1 MTEWKPP
8 SRNLRICGV
17 QAALFGRDA
26 RQNRQELL
34 ELCYTIEPGSCDL
47 IITPEASNLYYH
59 YDLISQ
65 LKGGEEEE
73 YLEPFRKLAGEHG
86 CHVLVGSLMVRD
98 GEHLRNR
105 SHLLAPDGSTAG
117 TYDKIH
123 LIQLFDEHRYFKP
136 GRELLTAEVKGW
148 KVGIALCY
156 DLRFAELF
164 LNYALAGC
172 HLQIL
177 PSCWPDARVEH
188 WYHLHLARAQETQ
201 CYFVGVNHGGS
212 DGAGK
217 TYRMSMAADPDCTV
231 LAKLPEAEPGLLRV
245 TLEPGALVRQ
255 KEMYDLLAGRGP
267 FPI

>member
-8 SRNLRICGV
+8 SGELRVCGI
-17 QAALFGRDA
+17 QAALFSRDPLA
-26 RQNRQELL
+26 NRQELL
-34 ELCYTIEPGSCDL
+34 ELCRSIEPGSCDL

-73 YLEPFRKLAGEHG
+73 YLDPFRKLAGEYG

-105 SHLLAPDGSTAG
+105 SHLLAPDGTTVG

-123 LIQLFDEHRYFKP
+123 LIQLFDEPEYFTP
-136 GRELLTAEVKGW
+136 GRDLLTAEINGW

-177 PSCWPDARVEH
+177 PSCWPDVRVVH

-201 CYFVGVNHGGS
+201 CYFIGINHGGTDDS
-212 DGAGK
+212 GR
-217 TYRMSMAADPDCTV
+217 TYRMSIAADPDSIV
-231 LAKLPEAEPGLLRV
+231 LAKLPDPAPGILRV
-245 TLEPGALVRQ
+245 TLQPEVLVKQ
-255 KEMYDLLAGRGP
+255 KEMYDLLSGRGP